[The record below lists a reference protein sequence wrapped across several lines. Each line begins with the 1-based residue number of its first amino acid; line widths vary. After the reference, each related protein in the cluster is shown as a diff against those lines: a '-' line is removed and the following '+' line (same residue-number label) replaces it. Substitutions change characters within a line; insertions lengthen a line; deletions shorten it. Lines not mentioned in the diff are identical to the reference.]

1 MKKSLFILLSLFS
14 IAANAQQK
22 AADSISKINILK
34 HDTITNS
41 GIKPAAF
48 IVPAALVTYGGLSLA
63 VHPVR
68 RIDYFVEAQVHK
80 SAPSFS
86 TNAESYFMWTPI
98 ALVYGLNLTG
108 IHGKNNFVDRSA
120 ILVLATGFAGVS
132 TELTKRITHR
142 VRANNTN
149 DLSFPSMHTSIAF
162 MGAEFLAQEYDD
174 QSPWFGVLGYGVG
187 AATGVFRIYNRQH
200 WFSDVVA
207 GAGYGII
214 STKLAYLIYPTVK
227 SWFIPHNQHAGNFD
241 SGKKSMFSNTML
253 MPAIQNGSPG
263 FSFSTNF

>member
-1 MKKSLFILLSLFS
+1 MKKSFFILLSLFS

-22 AADSISKINILK
+22 AADSISKINKLK
-34 HDTITNS
+34 HDTLTTSRIR
-41 GIKPAAF
+41 PAAF
-48 IVPAALVTYGGLSLA
+48 IVPAALVTYGGLSLT
-63 VHPVR
+63 VHPIR

-80 SAPSFS
+80 SDSSFS

-98 ALVYGLNLTG
+98 ALVYGLNLAG

-132 TELTKRITHR
+132 TEITKRITHR

-174 QSPWFGVLGYGVG
+174 QSPWFGVLGYGIG

-200 WFSDVVA
+200 WFSDVVT

-214 STKLAYLIYPTVK
+214 STKLAYFIYPTVK
-227 SWFIPHNQHAGNFD
+227 SWFIPHNRHAGNFD

-253 MPAIQNGSPG
+253 MPAVQNGNPG